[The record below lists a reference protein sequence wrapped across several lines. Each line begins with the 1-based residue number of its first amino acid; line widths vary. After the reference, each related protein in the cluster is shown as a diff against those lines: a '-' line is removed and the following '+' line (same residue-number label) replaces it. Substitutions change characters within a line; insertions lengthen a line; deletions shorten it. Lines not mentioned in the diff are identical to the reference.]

1 METARPR
8 AVGLRREGAPAPRRL
23 AELAPSPKRKRERD
37 RSLRPQHWPSSSRFV
52 LNGALL
58 MRISDFIARTITQRR
73 ALVWCGVAAL
83 TIVCIVILLTSLRLD
98 SEIFNVL
105 PGKFPSVQGLK
116 IYDHDFEQTRELTF
130 ALVCDP
136 QDVDKLEE
144 FAPVFAE
151 RLRGQAWC
159 ARVLAGSPMT
169 TADGI
174 RDLQSIAVPLLL
186 NLEPSA
192 FDEAMSI
199 LQPDKIRDRLRRL
212 RQQIEAGS
220 PRPQFELSFDP
231 LGLIA
236 PALKPFAQSTAI
248 EQEQPLTSPDRTM
261 RIFLVVTNQK
271 SISAFECQHLMR
283 RVNEFRKTATDGWDG
298 SRPLQI
304 LVTGRSAFVS
314 EISLSMRYDVVA
326 TLLGSV
332 VLVGTIFF
340 AGFRRWL
347 PLAGMAFCLLLS
359 CLVALTAG
367 QLLFGRLSMISVGF
381 CAILVGLGVD
391 FAILTIG
398 RYQQARADGESH
410 QQAIATSV
418 AKLGRAVFFGALTTA
433 VGFLALVLSGAMS
446 FAELGVLIAIG
457 IFVAGLFMCSI
468 LFLFVRD
475 DRRSTG
481 ILPVGPTGIL
491 PAGATASA
499 NIESVKSLP
508 AGKMPVL
515 RHDWLFDLVARYVR
529 GIVRRPA
536 PMLMFSCAVLLLLT
550 AIGFSP
556 VPPLEFETSTRSLQ
570 PKNIR
575 AGHALETIMKKMPVR
590 WEPVL
595 AIVRATNSQELHD
608 YWQKI
613 SAHWREFQAAGKIR
627 GFSTPA
633 ALCPS
638 PTWMERNRDR
648 LRGINLQAA
657 HQALTETLEAEGF
670 SVEAFAP
677 AFALLDDLQ
686 RMADP
691 GMPLPNWRTQ
701 LPESSSWWFL
711 IDRYFGQDPLLTTG
725 FVMTN
730 GPLAT
735 HEQSQE
741 LQRGLSVPGVP
752 LILTG
757 WTYVLADLQP
767 WSHHQLLI
775 ISALMAIFDISLLAI
790 LYRDVRLWLIQII
803 TLAFGIGAMIATMKL
818 LNIHLNLLNVL
829 SFRLV
834 LAIGVDYGI
843 YVVLVWQKTHDV
855 QHDVAGV
862 VKPVLLA
869 GLTAISGFGS
879 LALARNP
886 ALTGLGIAC
895 AIGISWSLIA
905 TIFFTLPAMAA
916 AKPKG

>member
-1 METARPR
+1 
-8 AVGLRREGAPAPRRL
+8 
-23 AELAPSPKRKRERD
+23 
-37 RSLRPQHWPSSSRFV
+37 
-52 LNGALL
+52 

-73 ALVWCGVAAL
+73 ALVWCSVAVL
-83 TIVCIVILLTSLRLD
+83 IMLCISILFTSLRLD

-130 ALVCDP
+130 ALLCDP

-151 RLRGQAWC
+151 RLRQQPWS
-159 ARVLAGSPMT
+159 ARVLGGSPMT
-169 TADGI
+169 TPDGI

-199 LQPDKIRDRLRRL
+199 LQPDKIRDRLQRL

-261 RIFLVVTNQK
+261 RIFLVVTNQT

-283 RVNEFRKTATDGWDG
+283 RINEFRNTATEGWSG
-298 SRPLQI
+298 NRPLQL

-398 RYQQARADGESH
+398 RYHQARTDGEPH

-433 VGFLALVLSGAMS
+433 VGFLALALSGAMS

-468 LFLFVRD
+468 LFLFVREGS
-475 DRRSTG
+475 RNNGTR
-481 ILPVGPTGIL
+481 
-491 PAGATASA
+491 
-499 NIESVKSLP
+499 
-508 AGKMPVL
+508 
-515 RHDWLFDLVARYVR
+515 DWLFDLAARYVR

-536 PMLMFSCAVLLLLT
+536 PVLMFSCAILLVLM
-550 AIGFSP
+550 AIAFSP
-556 VPPLEFETSTRSLQ
+556 VPPLRFEANTRSLQ
-570 PKNIR
+570 PKNVR
-575 AGHALETIMKKMPVR
+575 AGQALDTILEKMPVR

-595 AIVRATNSQELHD
+595 AIVHAANPQELHT

-613 SAHWREFQAAGKIR
+613 STRWRQLQTEGRIKS
-627 GFSTPA
+627 FSTPA

-638 PTWMERNRDR
+638 PSWMERNRGR
-648 LRGINLQAA
+648 LRGINFQATRET
-657 HQALTETLEAEGF
+657 LNETLEAEGF
-670 SVEAFAP
+670 SVDAFAP
-677 AFALLDDLQ
+677 AFALLDGLQ
-686 RMADP
+686 RIADP
-691 GMPLPNWRTQ
+691 SVPLPNWRTQ
-701 LPESSSWWFL
+701 LPKSSSWWFL

-730 GPLAT
+730 ERLST

-741 LQRGLSVPGVP
+741 LQRDLSVAGVP
-752 LILTG
+752 LIFTG

-790 LYRDVRLWLIQII
+790 LYRDVRLWLIQIV

-843 YVVLVWQKTHDV
+843 YVVLVWQKTRDI

-862 VKPVLLA
+862 LKPVFLA

-895 AIGISWSLIA
+895 AIGIFWSLLA

-916 AKPKG
+916 IKRRG

>member
-1 METARPR
+1 
-8 AVGLRREGAPAPRRL
+8 
-23 AELAPSPKRKRERD
+23 
-37 RSLRPQHWPSSSRFV
+37 
-52 LNGALL
+52 
-58 MRISDFIARTITQRR
+58 MRTSDFIARTVTHRR
-73 ALVWCGVAAL
+73 ALLWCGVAVL
-83 TIVCIVILLTSLRLD
+83 IIVCIGILLTSLRLD

-105 PGKFPSVQGLK
+105 PGRFSSVQGLK

-130 ALVCDP
+130 ALVSDP

-151 RLRGQAWC
+151 RLHQQPWC

-169 TADGI
+169 TAEGI

-186 NLEPSA
+186 NLEPAA
-192 FDEAMSI
+192 FDDAMSI
-199 LQPDKIRDRLRRL
+199 LQPDKIRDRLHRL

-236 PALKPFAQSTAI
+236 TALKPFAQSTVI

-261 RIFLVVTNQK
+261 RIFLVVTNQT
-271 SISAFECQHLMR
+271 SISAFECQRLMR
-283 RVNEFRKTATDGWDG
+283 RVNQFRKTAAEGWDG
-298 SRPLQI
+298 SGPLQI

-332 VLVGTIFF
+332 VLVSAIFF

-347 PLAGMAFCLLLS
+347 PLAGMALCLLLS

-398 RYQQARADGESH
+398 RYYQARSDGELH

-446 FAELGVLIAIG
+446 FSELGVLIAIG

-475 DRRSTG
+475 DARRSTD
-481 ILPVGPTGIL
+481 ILSVGPVGVS
-491 PAGATASA
+491 PAASGLINRQHA
-499 NIESVKSLP
+499 AVVGP
-508 AGKMPVL
+508 AGKMPML
-515 RHDWLFDLVARYVR
+515 QRDWLFALVARYVR
-529 GIVRRPA
+529 SITRRPV
-536 PMLMFSCAVLLLLT
+536 PVVMLSGAVLLLLT

-556 VPPLEFETSTRSLQ
+556 VPPLQFEANTRSLQ

-575 AGHALETIMKKMPVR
+575 ANQALDSIMKKMPVR

-595 AIVRATNSQELHD
+595 AIVRGTNSQELHD

-613 SAHWREFQAAGKIR
+613 SAHWQELQAVGKIK

-638 PTWMERNRDR
+638 PIWMEQNRDH
-648 LRGINLQAA
+648 LSGINFQEA
-657 HQALTETLEAEGF
+657 HETLTQTLEAEGF

-686 RMADP
+686 RVAHP
-691 GMPLPNWRTQ
+691 SARLPNWRTQ

-711 IDRYFGQDPLLTTG
+711 IDRYFGQDPLLTAG

-730 GPLAT
+730 EPLAT

-741 LQRGLSVPGVP
+741 LQRDLSVPGVP

-775 ISALMAIFDISLLAI
+775 ISALMAIFDMSLLAI
-790 LYRDVRLWLIQII
+790 LYRDIRAWLIQII

-818 LNIHLNLLNVL
+818 LNVHLNLLNVL

-843 YVVLVWQKTHDV
+843 YVVLVWQKTHDI

-895 AIGISWSLIA
+895 AIGIFWSLIA

-916 AKPKG
+916 ARPKN

>member
-1 METARPR
+1 
-8 AVGLRREGAPAPRRL
+8 
-23 AELAPSPKRKRERD
+23 
-37 RSLRPQHWPSSSRFV
+37 
-52 LNGALL
+52 
-58 MRISDFIARTITQRR
+58 MRISDFIARTVTQRR
-73 ALVWCGVAAL
+73 ALVWFGVAVL
-83 TIVCIVILLTSLRLD
+83 TIVCIAILVTSLRLD

-130 ALVCDP
+130 ALVSDP

-151 RLRGQAWC
+151 RLRMQTWC

-199 LQPDKIRDRLRRL
+199 LQPDKIRDRLHRL

-283 RVNEFRKTATDGWDG
+283 RVNEFRKTAADGWDG

-332 VLVGTIFF
+332 VLVSLIFF

-398 RYQQARADGESH
+398 RYHQARGDGEPH

-446 FAELGVLIAIG
+446 FSELGVLIAIG

-468 LFLFVRD
+468 LFLFVREH
-475 DRRSTG
+475 RHLVCR
-481 ILPVGPTGIL
+481 
-491 PAGATASA
+491 AG
-499 NIESVKSLP
+499 
-508 AGKMPVL
+508 G
-515 RHDWLFDLVARYVR
+515 
-529 GIVRRPA
+529 
-536 PMLMFSCAVLLLLT
+536 LLLD
-550 AIGFSP
+550 S
-556 VPPLEFETSTRSLQ
+556 
-570 PKNIR
+570 R
-575 AGHALETIMKKMPVR
+575 A
-590 WEPVL
+590 
-595 AIVRATNSQELHD
+595 
-608 YWQKI
+608 
-613 SAHWREFQAAGKIR
+613 
-627 GFSTPA
+627 
-633 ALCPS
+633 
-638 PTWMERNRDR
+638 
-648 LRGINLQAA
+648 
-657 HQALTETLEAEGF
+657 
-670 SVEAFAP
+670 
-677 AFALLDDLQ
+677 
-686 RMADP
+686 
-691 GMPLPNWRTQ
+691 
-701 LPESSSWWFL
+701 
-711 IDRYFGQDPLLTTG
+711 
-725 FVMTN
+725 
-730 GPLAT
+730 
-735 HEQSQE
+735 
-741 LQRGLSVPGVP
+741 
-752 LILTG
+752 
-757 WTYVLADLQP
+757 
-767 WSHHQLLI
+767 
-775 ISALMAIFDISLLAI
+775 
-790 LYRDVRLWLIQII
+790 
-803 TLAFGIGAMIATMKL
+803 
-818 LNIHLNLLNVL
+818 
-829 SFRLV
+829 
-834 LAIGVDYGI
+834 
-843 YVVLVWQKTHDV
+843 
-855 QHDVAGV
+855 
-862 VKPVLLA
+862 
-869 GLTAISGFGS
+869 
-879 LALARNP
+879 
-886 ALTGLGIAC
+886 
-895 AIGISWSLIA
+895 
-905 TIFFTLPAMAA
+905 
-916 AKPKG
+916 

>member
-1 METARPR
+1 VSNASEIAS
-8 AVGLRREGAPAPRRL
+8 RRRGIGIFTPIRVE
-23 AELAPSPKRKRERD
+23 
-37 RSLRPQHWPSSSRFV
+37 WW
-52 LNGALL
+52 LL

-73 ALVWCGVAAL
+73 ALVWGGVAAL
-83 TIVCIVILLTSLRLD
+83 TLVCIAILFTSLRLD

-105 PGKFPSVQGLK
+105 PGRFPSVQGLK
-116 IYDHDFEQTRELTF
+116 MYDHDFEQTRELTF

-151 RLRGQAWC
+151 RLRGQTWC

-186 NLEPSA
+186 NLEPNA

-199 LQPDKIRDRLRRL
+199 LQPDKIRDRLQRL

-248 EQEQPLTSPDRTM
+248 EQDQPLTSPDRTM

-283 RVNEFRKTATDGWDG
+283 RVNEFRKTAAEGWDPESHSG
-298 SRPLQI
+298 LQT

-314 EISLSMRYDVVA
+314 EISLSMRYDVIA

-332 VLVGTIFF
+332 VLVSAIFF

-398 RYQQARADGESH
+398 RYHQARADGEPH

-446 FAELGVLIAIG
+446 FSELGVLIAIG

-508 AGKMPVL
+508 ADETPAVPTGNMPVL
-515 RHDWLFDLVARYVR
+515 RHDWLFGLVARYVR
-529 GIVRRPA
+529 WIVRRPA
-536 PMLMFSCAVLLLLT
+536 PMLIFSCAVLLLLT
-550 AIGFSP
+550 AIGFLP
-556 VPPLEFETSTRSLQ
+556 VPPLQFEASTRSLQ

-575 AGHALETIMKKMPVR
+575 AGQALETIMKKMPVR

-608 YWQKI
+608 SWQKI
-613 SAHWREFQAAGKIR
+613 SAHWGEFQAAGKIK

-648 LRGINLQAA
+648 LRGIDLQAA
-657 HQALTETLEAEGF
+657 HQTLTETLEAEGF

-686 RMADP
+686 RIVDP
-691 GMPLPNWRTQ
+691 GVPLPNWRTQ

-730 GPLAT
+730 RPLTT

-895 AIGISWSLIA
+895 AIGIFWSLIA

>member
-1 METARPR
+1 M
-8 AVGLRREGAPAPRRL
+8 
-23 AELAPSPKRKRERD
+23 
-37 RSLRPQHWPSSSRFV
+37 
-52 LNGALL
+52 LNDDLL
-58 MRISDFIARTITQRR
+58 MRISDFIAQTVTQRR
-73 ALVWCGVAAL
+73 ALVWFGVVAL
-83 TIVCIVILLTSLRLD
+83 TIACIAILATSLQLD

-105 PGKFPSVQGLK
+105 PARFSSVQGLK

-130 ALVCDP
+130 ALVSNP

-151 RLRGQAWC
+151 RLHQQPWC
-159 ARVLAGSPMT
+159 ARVLAGSPMA
-169 TADGI
+169 TAEGI

-199 LQPDKIRDRLRRL
+199 LQPDKIRERLHLL

-261 RIFLVVTNQK
+261 RIFLVVTNQT
-271 SISAFECQHLMR
+271 SISAFDCQHLMR
-283 RVNEFRKTATDGWDG
+283 RVNEFRKTAGEGWDG
-298 SRPLQI
+298 RRPLQV

-340 AGFRRWL
+340 VGFRRWL
-347 PLAGMAFCLLLS
+347 PLMGMALCLLLS

-398 RYQQARADGESH
+398 RYHQARADGEPH

-446 FAELGVLIAIG
+446 FSQLGVLIAIG
-457 IFVAGLFMCSI
+457 IFVASLFMCSI
-468 LFLFVRD
+468 LFLFVRE
-475 DRRSTG
+475 RS
-481 ILPVGPTGIL
+481 
-491 PAGATASA
+491 ATA
-499 NIESVKSLP
+499 
-508 AGKMPVL
+508 G
-515 RHDWLFDLVARYVR
+515 RDWLFELVRKYVR
-529 GIVRRPA
+529 STVRKPA
-536 PMLMFSCAVLLLLT
+536 PVLIVSGAVLLLLT

-556 VPPLEFETSTRSLQ
+556 VPPLQFEASTRSLQ

-575 AGHALETIMKKMPVR
+575 ASQALDTIMNKMPVR

-595 AIVRATNSQELHD
+595 AIVRATNSQELHE
-608 YWQKI
+608 YWQKL
-613 SAHWREFQAAGKIR
+613 SAHWRKLQAAGKIK

-638 PTWMERNRDR
+638 PIWMERNRDH
-648 LRGINLQAA
+648 LRAVNFQAA
-657 HQALTETLEAEGF
+657 RDTLSQTLEGEGF
-670 SVEAFAP
+670 SVDAFAP

-686 RMADP
+686 RVADP
-691 GMPLPNWRTQ
+691 NAPLPNWRTQ

-711 IDRYFGQDPLLTTG
+711 IDRYFGRNPLLTTG
-725 FVMTN
+725 FVTTN
-730 GPLAT
+730 QRLAT
-735 HEQSQE
+735 HAQSQE
-741 LQRGLSVPGVP
+741 LERDLPVANVPI
-752 LILTG
+752 ILTG
-757 WTYVLADLQP
+757 WTYVLADLQS
-767 WSHHQLLI
+767 WSHYQLLL
-775 ISALMAIFDISLLAI
+775 ISALMAMFDLSLLAI
-790 LYRDVRLWLIQII
+790 LYRDLRLWLIQVI
-803 TLAFGIGAMIATMKL
+803 TLAFGIGAMIASMKL
-818 LNIHLNLLNVL
+818 LHIHLNLLNVL

-843 YVVLVWQKTHDV
+843 YVVLVWQKTRDIEHDL
-855 QHDVAGV
+855 AGV

-886 ALTGLGIAC
+886 ALTGLGVAC
-895 AIGISWSLIA
+895 AIGIFWSLVA

-916 AKPKG
+916 AKPKRDTEIA

>member
-1 METARPR
+1 
-8 AVGLRREGAPAPRRL
+8 
-23 AELAPSPKRKRERD
+23 
-37 RSLRPQHWPSSSRFV
+37 
-52 LNGALL
+52 
-58 MRISDFIARTITQRR
+58 MRISDFIAQTVTRR
-73 ALVWCGVAAL
+73 PALVWLGLTAL
-83 TIVCIVILLTSLRLD
+83 SIACIAILATSLRLD

-105 PGKFPSVQGLK
+105 PGRFSSVQGLK

-130 ALVCDP
+130 ALVSDP
-136 QDVDKLEE
+136 QDIEKLEE

-151 RLRGQAWC
+151 RLRQQPWC
-159 ARVLAGSPMT
+159 ERVLAGSPMAT
-169 TADGI
+169 PEGI

-192 FDEAMSI
+192 FDNAMSI
-199 LQPDKIRDRLRRL
+199 LQPDKIRERLQRL

-261 RIFLVVTNQK
+261 RIFLVVTNQT
-271 SISAFECQHLMR
+271 SVSAFECQRLMR
-283 RVNEFRKTATDGWDG
+283 RVNEFRKTAGEGWDG
-298 SRPLQI
+298 GRPVQI

-340 AGFRRWL
+340 VGFRRWL
-347 PLAGMAFCLLLS
+347 PLLGMALCLLLS

-398 RYQQARADGESH
+398 RYDQARADGESH
-410 QQAIATSV
+410 QQGIATSV
-418 AKLGRAVFFGALTTA
+418 AKLGRAIFFGALTTA

-446 FAELGVLIAIG
+446 FSQLGVLIAIG

-468 LFLFVRD
+468 LFLFVRKQY
-475 DRRSTG
+475 
-481 ILPVGPTGIL
+481 VA
-491 PAGATASA
+491 AG
-499 NIESVKSLP
+499 
-508 AGKMPVL
+508 
-515 RHDWLFDLVARYVR
+515 HDWLFDVVRKYVR
-529 GIVRRPA
+529 STVCKPA
-536 PMLMFSCAVLLLLT
+536 PVLIISSAIFLLLT

-556 VPPLEFETSTRSLQ
+556 VPPLQFEASTRSLQ

-575 AGHALETIMKKMPVR
+575 AGQALDTIMNKMPIR

-595 AIVRATNSQELHD
+595 AIVRATNPQELHD
-608 YWQKI
+608 YWQKL
-613 SAHWREFQAAGKIR
+613 SAHWRELREAGRIK

-638 PTWMERNRDR
+638 PIWMEQNRNR
-648 LRGINLQAA
+648 LRAVNFQAA
-657 HQALTETLEAEGF
+657 RDTLSQTLESEGF

-691 GMPLPNWRTQ
+691 NTRLPNWRTQ
-701 LPESSSWWFL
+701 LPQSSSWWFL
-711 IDRYFGQDPLLTTG
+711 IDRYFGRDPMLTTG
-725 FVMTN
+725 FVTTN
-730 GPLAT
+730 QRLAT
-735 HEQSQE
+735 NVQSDE
-741 LQRGLSVPGVP
+741 LKRDLPVAGVP
-752 LILTG
+752 MVLTG

-767 WSHHQLLI
+767 WSHHQLLL
-775 ISALMAIFDISLLAI
+775 ISALMAMFDLSLLAI
-790 LYRDVRLWLIQII
+790 LYRDLRLWSIQVI
-803 TLAFGIGAMIATMKL
+803 TLAFGIGAMIASMKL
-818 LNIHLNLLNVL
+818 FHIHLNLLNVL

-843 YVVLVWQKTHDV
+843 YVVLVWQKTRDAE
-855 QHDVAGV
+855 HDVAGV

-886 ALTGLGIAC
+886 ALTSLGVTC
-895 AIGISWSLIA
+895 AIGIFWSLVA

-916 AKPKG
+916 AKPGRSAELE